1 MIVANHSGGGVREVF
16 VLAAGWIEL
25 FEDSAPIAGFA
36 HPAGF
41 QYAPFNRL
49 IRDLGC
55 VPSSYQGARVAADAG
70 VSLLVFPGGDHE
82 AARPFWQASLV
93 DFGGRQGFL
102 KIAAETNLPIVPLR
116 ICGSHLATPIV
127 WRGGLLWATFFVTPR
142 FLLGLRR
149 YPLTLS
155 GVVFATLFAGL
166 GVWTSLGA
174 WGFVLASLWLASPVP
189 VMWPAFPW
197 AHRFYFGA
205 PLELSDLFA
214 EEEVASTATPRRAP
228 WSPGEAPSVDA
239 RRRAYLRVIR
249 ALRLLTP
256 SRS

>member
-1 MIVANHSGGGVREVF
+1 MF

-102 KIAAETNLPIVPLR
+102 KIAAEARGTSAAPARWP
-116 ICGSHLATPIV
+116 SAT
-127 WRGGLLWATFFVTPR
+127 
-142 FLLGLRR
+142 
-149 YPLTLS
+149 
-155 GVVFATLFAGL
+155 
-166 GVWTSLGA
+166 
-174 WGFVLASLWLASPVP
+174 ASP
-189 VMWPAFPW
+189 
-197 AHRFYFGA
+197 R
-205 PLELSDLFA
+205 
-214 EEEVASTATPRRAP
+214 PRR
-228 WSPGEAPSVDA
+228 
-239 RRRAYLRVIR
+239 
-249 ALRLLTP
+249 
-256 SRS
+256 RSTTV